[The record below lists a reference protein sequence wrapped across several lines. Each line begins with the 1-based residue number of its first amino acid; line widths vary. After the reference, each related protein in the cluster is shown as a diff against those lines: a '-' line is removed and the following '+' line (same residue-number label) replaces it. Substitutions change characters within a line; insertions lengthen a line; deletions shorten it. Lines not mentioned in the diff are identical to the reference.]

1 MANTA
6 ELLVKEAEGILEQ
19 NVLVPIILQ
28 KCASR
33 GYVPSNDQ
41 EKEVILKVA
50 SDIRAKINA
59 GELAPVPMSQ
69 LEEDG
74 KLSKAASV
82 KLANDPLAFGD
93 ELNVNMDEVEA
104 HVKEAAAVVTWATLE
119 ALEALQEGAK

>member
-119 ALEALQEGAK
+119 ALQEGAK